1 MSSGLLDDTATG
13 FGAPVVHPLV
23 RFTEALDGLLDDTIH
38 AAAWTMS
45 PAELQRVLPR
55 LTRAA
60 ARLAEVELRVLHAAD
75 TASVGDDVG
84 ATNTAHW
91 WAHVTGQR
99 IPAAR
104 SATVL
109 AEKLDGGH
117 EAVRTALAA
126 GRVQV
131 AQARVI
137 VAAVEELP
145 TDLVGPEL
153 VSDAEADLVGLAD
166 LDGEFRLDPKALRVA
181 GRRVLEVVAPEI
193 AEAHEKDVLEREER
207 DAETSAYLHLRHDGH
222 GSVIGKFKIPALHG
236 AILTR
241 HLTALA
247 APRHQD
253 AVNGH
258 GSDRGDADVQP
269 ARSTWPVRLG
279 EAFCEYLVTRPTTGA
294 GMPKAGGMAATVV
307 VTMTLEQLRGG
318 LKGSDKAAVLDTGEP
333 ISASLARRLA
343 CEAGIIPA
351 VLGSTSQPLDL
362 GRKTRFH
369 TEPQRIAL
377 MLRDGGCAVVGCDA
391 PPGMTH
397 AHHKDSW
404 SSGGGTSI
412 DRGVLLCGP
421 HHRTAHDARYQ
432 LKTDSHGRVTFT
444 RRT

>member
-1 MSSGLLDDTATG
+1 MSSGVLDDTTAG
-13 FGAPVVHPLV
+13 FGAPVAHPLV
-23 RFTEALDGLLDDTIH
+23 RFADALDALLDDTTDV
-38 AAAWTMS
+38 AAWSMS
-45 PAELQRVLPR
+45 PAELQQVLPR

-60 ARLAEVELRVLHAAD
+60 ARLAEVELRVLQAAD

-84 ATNTAHW
+84 AANTAHW

-104 SATVL
+104 ATTVL
-109 AEKLDGGH
+109 AEKLGGGH
-117 EAVRTALAA
+117 QAVWTALAA

-137 VAAVEELP
+137 VSAVEELSAG
-145 TDLVGPEL
+145 LGAEL
-153 VSDAEADLVGLAD
+153 VADAEAHLVGLAD
-166 LDGEFRLDPKALRVA
+166 LDGDFRLDPKALRIA
-181 GRRVLEVVAPEI
+181 GRKVLEVVAPEV
-193 AEAHEKDVLEREER
+193 AEAHEKELLEREER
-207 DAETSAYLHLRHDGH
+207 AAETSAYLHLRHDGH
-222 GSVIGKFKIPALHG
+222 GSVLGKFKIPALHG

-247 APRHQD
+247 APRHHD
-253 AVNGH
+253 AMTGN
-258 GSDRGDADVQP
+258 GSDRGESGGKPVRP
-269 ARSTWPVRLG
+269 TWPVRLG
-279 EAFCEYLVTRPTTGA
+279 DAFCEYLATRPTTGA

-307 VTMTLEQLRGG
+307 VTMTLEQLLGG

-343 CEAGIIPA
+343 CEAGIIPV
-351 VLGSTSQPLDL
+351 VLGSKSQPLDL

-397 AHHKDSW
+397 AHHKDPW
-404 SSGGGTSI
+404 STGGRTSL
-412 DRGVLLCGP
+412 DRGISLCGP
-421 HHRTAHDARYQ
+421 HHRMAHDARYQ
-432 LKTDSHGRVTFT
+432 LKTDSRGRVTFS

>member
-1 MSSGLLDDTATG
+1 MSSGLLDDTSAG
-13 FGAPVVHPLV
+13 FGVSPAHPLV
-23 RFTEALDGLLDDTIH
+23 RLADVLESLLDETRDV
-38 AAAWTMS
+38 AAWSMT
-45 PAELQRVLPR
+45 PANLQAVLPR

-60 ARLAEVELRVLHAAD
+60 ARLAEVELRVLRAAD
-75 TASVGDDVG
+75 AASVGDDVG

-91 WAHVTGQR
+91 WAHTTGQR

-104 SATVL
+104 AATVF
-109 AEKLDGGH
+109 AEKLDAGH

-145 TDLVGPEL
+145 TDLGADVL
-153 VSDAEADLVGLAD
+153 TDAETHLVGLAD
-166 LDGEFRLDPKALRVA
+166 LDGDFRLDPKALRIA
-181 GRRVLEVVAPEI
+181 GRKVLEVVAPEV

-207 DAETSAYLHLRHDGH
+207 DAEKSAYLRVWHDGR
-222 GSVIGKFKIPALHG
+222 GSLIGKFKVPSLHG

-241 HLTALA
+241 HLTAIA

-253 AVNGH
+253 AVH
-258 GSDRGDADVQP
+258 GSGPDGNAAAAQSP
-269 ARSTWPVRLG
+269 RSTWPVRLG
-279 EAFCEYLVTRPTTGA
+279 EAFCEYLATRPTTGA

-307 VTMTLEQLRGG
+307 VTMTLEQLLGG
-318 LKGSDKAAVLDTGEP
+318 LKGSDRAAVLDTGEP

-351 VLGSTSQPLDL
+351 VLGSKSQPLDL

-377 MLRDGGCAVVGCDA
+377 MLRDGGCAVNGCDA

-397 AHHKDSW
+397 AHHKQSW
-404 SSGGGTSI
+404 SKGGGTSLDNGI
-412 DRGVLLCGP
+412 LLCGP
-421 HHRTAHDARYQ
+421 HHRTAHGDRFQ
-432 LKTDSHGRVTFT
+432 MKTDAHGRVTFS
-444 RRT
+444 RRS